1 MRTTLFS
8 AEDGKKYIGRN
19 ILSLEDDNCDLL
31 PDRMSVTSTSDILT
45 FSIDG
50 RPVVRF
56 RKDPYLELGAAD
68 HDFPDF
74 VYNAQISPDLF
85 VDIRM
90 DDDNNREVDLT
101 RDWEVIHQITLAQ
114 SASGLH
120 CVDVVRYSDLLTGD
134 LAALHNYLEQLLISD
149 PEVIGEVTLID
160 GMKHESGSKDP
171 RIMTLIAD
179 LDAQI
184 EQEMIAEVEVRIAR
198 QEAENASRLQE
209 RMLRDESEIEEA
221 LLIKSA
227 LDDFFQP

>member
-19 ILSLEDDNCDLL
+19 ILSLENDNCDLL
-31 PDRMSVTSTSDILT
+31 PDRMRVTSTSDILT

-56 RKDPYLELGAAD
+56 RKVPYLELGAAD
-68 HDFPDF
+68 NDFPDF
-74 VYNAQISPDLF
+74 VYNTQISPDLF

-90 DDDNNREVDLT
+90 NDDNNREIDLT
-101 RDWEVIHQITLAQ
+101 RDWEVIHQITLEQ

-179 LDAQI
+179 LDARI
-184 EQEMIAEVEVRIAR
+184 EQEMIADVEVRMAR
-198 QEAENASRLQE
+198 QEAENASRYQE
-209 RMLRDESEIEEA
+209 RMLLEEAQTEEA
-221 LLIKSA
+221 LLIETA
-227 LDDFFQP
+227 IDDFFQP